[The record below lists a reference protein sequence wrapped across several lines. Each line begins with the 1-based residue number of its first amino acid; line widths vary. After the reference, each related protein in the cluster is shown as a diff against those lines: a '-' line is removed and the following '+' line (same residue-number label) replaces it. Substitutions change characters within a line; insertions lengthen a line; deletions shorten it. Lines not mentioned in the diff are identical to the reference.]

1 MWCKSPAPR
10 SNNDRKRPA
19 ARSDGPLAGVRDLHL
34 GAVGVLLSCECTS
47 ASIGAVCRSDVA
59 HSQKL
64 SFIIWQSTAT
74 EPIAV
79 VIASINRSTRNGL
92 CRYATQP
99 KSMACRRCVSSWD
112 PVMNMMGNSKPVAER
127 CWPNST
133 PEMSPS
139 WMSTTRHD
147 ASVVIA
153 ARTNSSADAYTSVRY
168 PNPESKFCRAV
179 RIPASSSMIAI
190 TFRFVAIDLPW
201 YWSVSR
207 ADWLSSTNRIA
218 GASQRSKRSPGGTAR
233 LPKGPSV

>member
-1 MWCKSPAPR
+1 
-10 SNNDRKRPA
+10 
-19 ARSDGPLAGVRDLHL
+19 
-34 GAVGVLLSCECTS
+34 
-47 ASIGAVCRSDVA
+47 
-59 HSQKL
+59 
-64 SFIIWQSTAT
+64 
-74 EPIAV
+74 
-79 VIASINRSTRNGL
+79 
-92 CRYATQP
+92 
-99 KSMACRRCVSSWD
+99 
-112 PVMNMMGNSKPVAER
+112 MGNSKPVAER

-207 ADWLSSTNRIA
+207 ADWLSSTNRPA
-218 GASQRSKRSPGGTAR
+218 GASQRSNEAPEVRRGSLRGRVCRLKSLRAHSPDGFGAR
-233 LPKGPSV
+233 RASIDGDIRAIFRERLLPSAKGLFAHASLCCS